1 MTTIIFGIFEEGLV
15 YAIMALGVYI
25 TYKILDF
32 PHLSVDG
39 TFPLGAALTATG
51 IADGLPFIGT
61 VDPALAL
68 LLSFGA
74 GALAGCVTGLIHVK
88 LKVRDLLS
96 GIIVMTALYS
106 INLRIA
112 GRSNLPIFSKDTI
125 FSNPFLAGMV
135 PEALSP
141 YVVTIILF
149 IIVLACKLLLDAYLK
164 TRSGY
169 LLRAVGDNDVL
180 VTSLAKD
187 KGMVKIVGL
196 AIANGFAALAGSV
209 YCQQK
214 GFFDIS
220 IGTGTIV
227 IGLANVII
235 GTQLFKR
242 FGFVKSTTA
251 VIIGSIIYKAC
262 VSLALLLND
271 IHVNLGVIRF
281 TISVTASDLKLITA
295 ILFLIILVLSSS
307 RGKKVKSHA

>member
-1 MTTIIFGIFEEGLV
+1 MTTIIFGILEEGLV

-32 PHLSVDG
+32 PDLSVDG
-39 TFPLGAALTATG
+39 TFPLGAAVTAAG
-51 IADGLPFIGT
+51 IANGLPFIDTISPVAALFISFT
-61 VDPALAL
+61 V
-68 LLSFGA
+68 
-74 GALAGCVTGLIHVK
+74 GALAGCITGLIHVK

-112 GRSNLPIFSKDTI
+112 GKANLPIFSKETI
-125 FSNPFLAGMV
+125 FSNSFLSAHV
-135 PEALSP
+135 PEAASP
-141 YVVTIILF
+141 FTVTIILF
-149 IIVLACKLLLDAYLK
+149 VIVMICKVLLDAYLQ

-187 KGMVKIVGL
+187 KGLVKIVGL

-214 GFFDIS
+214 GFFEIS
-220 IGTGTIV
+220 IGTGTMV

-235 GTQLFKR
+235 GTQLLKR
-242 FGFVKSTTA
+242 VGFIRSTTA
-251 VIIGSIIYKAC
+251 VIIGSIVYKAC
-262 VSLALLLND
+262 VSIALLLND
-271 IHVNLGVIRF
+271 LHIAGLDLSIP
-281 TISVTASDLKLITA
+281 VTASELKLITSV
-295 ILFLIILVLSSS
+295 LFLIILVVSPSG
-307 RGKKVKSHA
+307 GKKVKSHA